1 MKKSFYLFSALFFS
15 FYISFCQST
24 VSGNFI
30 HNNINRS
37 YRIYIPASYDGT
49 VAVPLVLNLHGY
61 GSNAIEQELYTNF
74 KSIADT
80 ANFILVHPNGSFD
93 GLGNR
98 FWNTF
103 GNSNVDDLGFIS
115 TLIDTISSDYNLDIN
130 SIYSTGMSNGGF
142 MSQKLAC
149 NLSKIAAIAS
159 VTGTMTW
166 DEYIN
171 CLPLHPTP
179 VMQIHGTADA
189 IVPYNGSVFFVPVDS
204 VISYWVKK
212 NNCDS
217 IPVFNQVPDIN
228 TNDNCTAE
236 LYIYQNGDNGSVV
249 ELYKII
255 DGGHSWPGA
264 PVNIAVT
271 NQDFSASAEIWRF
284 FRKFKLNN
292 LTTIKE
298 VIPFGNSDMII
309 YPNPAS
315 GNIHVKFNNQSHKQI
330 KVIDLYGKLI
340 YDHNC
345 HNCNFFHFQINS
357 KGFFIISVEED
368 GKNKYGKILVK

>member
-115 TLIDTISSDYNLDIN
+115 TLIDTISSDYNL
-130 SIYSTGMSNGGF
+130 
-142 MSQKLAC
+142 
-149 NLSKIAAIAS
+149 
-159 VTGTMTW
+159 
-166 DEYIN
+166 
-171 CLPLHPTP
+171 
-179 VMQIHGTADA
+179 
-189 IVPYNGSVFFVPVDS
+189 VFS
-204 VISYWVKK
+204 
-212 NNCDS
+212 
-217 IPVFNQVPDIN
+217 
-228 TNDNCTAE
+228 
-236 LYIYQNGDNGSVV
+236 
-249 ELYKII
+249 
-255 DGGHSWPGA
+255 
-264 PVNIAVT
+264 
-271 NQDFSASAEIWRF
+271 
-284 FRKFKLNN
+284 
-292 LTTIKE
+292 
-298 VIPFGNSDMII
+298 
-309 YPNPAS
+309 
-315 GNIHVKFNNQSHKQI
+315 
-330 KVIDLYGKLI
+330 
-340 YDHNC
+340 
-345 HNCNFFHFQINS
+345 
-357 KGFFIISVEED
+357 
-368 GKNKYGKILVK
+368 